1 MTKRP
6 GSILMDYKV
15 KSLGSTLKIDNKEIE
30 KEYYNLLNK
39 FPKLLEGVK

>member
-15 KSLGSTLKIDNKEIE
+15 KFLGSILKIDNKEFR
-30 KEYYNLLNK
+30 KVL
-39 FPKLLEGVK
+39 